1 MMKNAFY
8 FISKALFIVKI
19 YKFLSGLFVHVE
31 KTALLE
37 RLAYFKIDDVTFELT
52 NNMHIAHYHTK

>member
-8 FISKALFIVKI
+8 FISKALFVVKI
-19 YKFLSGLFVHVE
+19 YKFLSGLFVDVV

-37 RLAYFKIDDVTFELT
+37 RLAYFKIYDVTVELT

>member
-1 MMKNAFY
+1 M
-8 FISKALFIVKI
+8 
-19 YKFLSGLFVHVE
+19 SGLFVHVV

-37 RLAYFKIDDVTFELT
+37 RLAYFKIYDVTVELT